1 MGKKRR
7 KATRKVI
14 AEETMCMKIIGS
26 LSSEAA
32 TKTDTM
38 LPNQNSE
45 SAPRPDAARK
55 RRLVKEFAA
64 KITKEAIGIHSERRW
79 CLKAAYQSTR
89 TKRIAALM

>member
-45 SAPRPDAARK
+45 SDSMPDAARK

-64 KITKEAIGIHSERRW
+64 KIAKATIGTHSERRW
-79 CLKAAYQSTR
+79 YLKAACQSTR
-89 TKRIAALM
+89 MKRIAALM